1 MSIFKKLLV
10 FALIGAL
17 VGDIAAM
24 VIAPSML
31 AWYET
36 PGDTSALCN
45 CLVTVRSTTAHFV
58 RAQAIGAGVGL
69 VILLVIGIFV
79 VRGRRH
85 HPAQPSP
92 TPVPPS

>member
-24 VIAPSML
+24 VIAPGML

-36 PGDTSALCN
+36 PGDNGALCN

-58 RAQAIGAGVGL
+58 RAQAIGAGVGMA
-69 VILLVIGIFV
+69 IFLLIGVFV

-85 HPAQPSP
+85 HPVQPSP
-92 TPVPPS
+92 TPVPPA